1 MEAIKTELEAMQAYL
16 EITISE
22 NPAEVVERGAT
33 LQVYMARSGK
43 MLADAKQELNKAMQ
57 SEVMEII
64 RKVAQDAGASHT
76 AVNALV
82 KSACRDQQ
90 YIVDWVERI
99 NRSCTHQLDYCR
111 TLLSKYKEEM
121 RTSNFHFQNMPNK

>member
-64 RKVAQDAGASHT
+64 RKGAQDAGASHT

-99 NRSCTHQLDYCR
+99 NRSCTHQSRY
-111 TLLSKYKEEM
+111 
-121 RTSNFHFQNMPNK
+121 